1 MEIQARDMAQNERV
15 KTDLAADELE
25 ERRGR

>member
-1 MEIQARDMAQNERV
+1 VYPHSKTMAQNERI
-15 KTDLAADELE
+15 KADLAADELE